1 MRANQLAKRLVL
13 RSPLGGV
20 QQFFGAKG
28 WLAARRPGGDS
39 TRAGAACA
47 AEAGAATQAKA
58 RQEKARTIDFAM
70 EVGMKSVA
78 RATG

>member
-1 MRANQLAKRLVL
+1 MWANQLAKRLGRRRL
-13 RSPLGGV
+13 LGGD
-20 QQFFGAKG
+20 QLLFGAKG
-28 WLAARRPGGDS
+28 WPAARRPGGDS

-47 AEAGAATQAKA
+47 AEAGAATQAKS
-58 RQEKARTIDFAM
+58 RREKARTIDFAM

>member
-1 MRANQLAKRLVL
+1 MWANQLAKRLEL

-20 QQFFGAKG
+20 ARVFGPKC
-28 WLAARRPGGDS
+28 WPAARRPRGDL

-47 AEAGAATQAKA
+47 AEAGAATQVKA
-58 RQEKARTIDFAM
+58 CFEKARTIDFAM
-70 EVGMKSVA
+70 EVGVKSVA

>member
-1 MRANQLAKRLVL
+1 MWTNQLAKRLEL

-20 QQFFGAKG
+20 QRVVGAKG

-39 TRAGAACA
+39 TRAGAPLSGKGGVRIGSD
-47 AEAGAATQAKA
+47 AGFK
-58 RQEKARTIDFAM
+58 KARTIDFAM